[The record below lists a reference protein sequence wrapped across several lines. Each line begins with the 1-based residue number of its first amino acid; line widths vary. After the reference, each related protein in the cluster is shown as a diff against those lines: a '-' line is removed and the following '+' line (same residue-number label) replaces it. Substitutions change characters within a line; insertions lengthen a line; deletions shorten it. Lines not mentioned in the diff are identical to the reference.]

1 MAHTR
6 RGGRRGSGPTG
17 RGAGRGRIEIFG
29 VGTRHQDSGLGGQHE
44 LPRRDGPVRSGP
56 LLAPARGS
64 LNAGCR
70 QSRSARAQRGG
81 TCPPPHGCAP
91 GWGRLGDPRAAAAGE
106 GVRSIGA
113 EQRPVYAPG
122 AERRRRDKKGEGKE
136 GAPTA
141 LQCSAASRA
150 EPAARSAPPLLQCRC
165 ERRARRPGRT
175 GPRSP
180 SAAGPPPFCPAPR
193 LGPPLLSRPRFVF
206 LPLLSSL
213 RDVSSSGGTPAA
225 AVPTSLRSPCA
236 RRGGG
241 SSEPT
246 GRSAVG
252 TDRTEPPSF
261 SPWLPPTPR
270 PPRSARYRGWG
281 RAPGSSLT
289 RSGVSSRG
297 HPSHFHLLYTR
308 GTSSRPRS
316 PLPATPLPPPPPP
329 QTALPLS
336 RLSLPFLG
344 PTAGFDAG
352 TCSARERAAPHP
364 ELRTQRSRN
373 ARPPGRMDQCDKV
386 RGAAAQPHG
395 DGTDHG
401 RAPDPGGARRAF
413 SGQRSRCGPPPFPW
427 L

>member
-1 MAHTR
+1 MTHAR
-6 RGGRRGSGPTG
+6 RRQGKVFGASGPNSARSTLPELRGGGGIRRARGRRGLLQRCNAALRRELSPRPGALHRCCNAGVSAAPGG
-17 RGAGRGRIEIFG
+17 RAEPGHAVQAPPGRPPFAPPRA
-29 VGTRHQDSGLGGQHE
+29 SA
-44 LPRRDGPVRSGP
+44 LPCF
-56 LLAPARGS
+56 LAPVS
-64 LNAGCR
+64 FF
-70 QSRSARAQRGG
+70 SRSCRVCG
-81 TCPPPHGCAP
+81 TCPPAVGHRQPP
-91 GWGRLGDPRAAAAGE
+91 SPR
-106 GVRSIGA
+106 
-113 EQRPVYAPG
+113 
-122 AERRRRDKKGEGKE
+122 
-136 GAPTA
+136 
-141 LQCSAASRA
+141 
-150 EPAARSAPPLLQCRC
+150 
-165 ERRARRPGRT
+165 
-175 GPRSP
+175 
-180 SAAGPPPFCPAPR
+180 
-193 LGPPLLSRPRFVF
+193 
-206 LPLLSSL
+206 
-213 RDVSSSGGTPAA
+213 
-225 AVPTSLRSPCA
+225 PCA

-316 PLPATPLPPPPPP
+316 PLPATPLPPPPP

-364 ELRTQRSRN
+364 ELRTQRSSN

-401 RAPDPGGARRAF
+401 RASDPGGARRAF
-413 SGQRSRCGPPPFPW
+413 SGQRSRCGPPPSPR